1 MPVAII
7 VNPIAGGMRA
17 EGARRRLELA
27 ASWRD
32 PAGGAAEVVVTERR
46 GHARELARA
55 AAARASL
62 VVAWGGDGTVNEV
75 ASALAFGAVPM
86 AIVPAGSGNGLAT
99 ELNLPFDPRS
109 ALDFAARARPRRVDV
124 GEINRQLFVNIA
136 GIGFDARIAAE
147 FSRPANVK
155 RGLSAYASI
164 TGRMLLRY
172 RAENYSIV
180 ADGVAVDA
188 RRALMVTFANS
199 TQYGN
204 GARIAPRASVD
215 DGRLDL
221 VVVRER
227 SRVRTVIGVPRLFTG
242 TADRFPGYA
251 TRQIAEAVV
260 RSDRAMI
267 FHADGEPFEGGTEI
281 VVRVHPAALPL
292 AIG

>member
-1 MPVAII
+1 MPVSII
-7 VNPIAGGMRA
+7 VNPIAGGTRA
-17 EGARRRLELA
+17 EGARRRVELA

-32 PAGGAAEVVVTERR
+32 PSGGAAEVVVTERR

-99 ELNLPFDPRS
+99 ELNVPFDPRG
-109 ALDFAARARPRRVDV
+109 ALDFAARARPRRVDL

-155 RGLSAYASI
+155 RGLWAYASI
-164 TGRMLLRY
+164 TARMLFRY
-172 RAENYSIV
+172 RAEDYAVV

-199 TQYGN
+199 TQFGN

-227 SRVRTVIGVPRLFTG
+227 SRLRTVIGVPRLFTG

-251 TRQIAEAVV
+251 TRTIAEAVV
-260 RSDRAMI
+260 RCDRSMV
-267 FHADGEPFEGGTEI
+267 FHADGEPFDGGTEI

-292 AIG
+292 AVG